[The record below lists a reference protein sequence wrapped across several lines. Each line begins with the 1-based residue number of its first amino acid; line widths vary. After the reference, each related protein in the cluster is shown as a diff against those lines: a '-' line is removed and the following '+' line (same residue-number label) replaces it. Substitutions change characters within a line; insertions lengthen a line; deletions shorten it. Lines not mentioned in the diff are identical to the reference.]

1 MAACTYSPEIKGY
14 IADTGRAWFKRC
26 DGKVFYFDELT
37 QTGMSINQNNT
48 TINAGWSLFP
58 VAVLPGSST
67 LEMNFTSGRFDA
79 ELFSM
84 TNAVDFADNADYE
97 EYVSEIV
104 TVGADKKTLTLS
116 KKVADTD
123 TIVINGLHPTST
135 EHPDA
140 DYTIGTGDPTVITL
154 TNETEAASIT
164 VTWLEKVTVREA
176 LIDNQAS
183 AVGEVTMAYPVY
195 SSGDDCTESGILGY
209 VYVRVFRARVS
220 GQPVLGGSLTL
231 QGTRAVKHA
240 N

>member
-1 MAACTYSPEIKGY
+1 MLVYNEH
-14 IADTGRAWFKRC
+14 
-26 DGKVFYFDELT
+26 ELAT
-37 QTGMSINQNNT
+37 H
-48 TINAGWSLFP
+48 AEHKWFP

-116 KKVADTD
+116 KKVDDTD
-123 TIVINGLHPTST
+123 TIVINGLHPVSA

-140 DYTIGTGDPTVITL
+140 DYEIGTGDPTVITL

-195 SSGDDCTESGILGY
+195 SSGDDGLEMCSHL
-209 VYVRVFRARVS
+209 A
-220 GQPVLGGSLTL
+220 
-231 QGTRAVKHA
+231 A
-240 N
+240 